1 MYLTGRTDNRLTVMN
16 AVEMKMS
23 NEWNTYIKHLFTV
36 STFADGETGEN
47 AVRFAVSKEK
57 NCDLYAI
64 ILDKYNSGIYS
75 NRPNPIG
82 RMLKDGQ
89 AKFENLSLDK
99 QAYVLKQLV
108 QLSLNSNQGAD
119 LRDLGGSSSTGTTKF
134 SKNIESHNEF
144 LLISMSPTGLYKS
157 ETNLLTV

>member
-1 MYLTGRTDNRLTVMN
+1 MRKRFYQTILSGVIL
-16 AVEMKMS
+16 A
-23 NEWNTYIKHLFTV
+23 LL
-36 STFADGETGEN
+36 STAFLGCRNSGEKQ
-47 AVRFAVSKEK
+47 AVSKEK

-108 QLSLNSNQGAD
+108 QLSLNSNKGAD